1 MATIEMNLLSVI
13 TCGSISIRV
22 FCPGMDKLALDDKEH
37 KVKYPVL
44 WLLHTDGGAALDWL
58 ETPAERIAE
67 KYGIFII
74 APDQH
79 HAICTDMKYGPRY
92 EYFMANELQNICRN
106 SLPIS
111 DDPAMNWVGGV
122 GTGAYGAVKMA
133 LKHPDVFSKA
143 IAING
148 ILDLEA
154 MIAKAAAGEDT
165 GTPHN
170 KASLEAVFGDLS
182 AFPGSANDLYALEKP
197 EGSAFYF
204 TWEADKAVKEENERL
219 AAKLG
224 AQTAELEAEADF
236 DSCQVSLPAAVRWLM
251 KK

>member
-22 FCPGMDKLALDDKEH
+22 FCPGMDKLALDDREH
-37 KVKYPVL
+37 RVRYPVL

-58 ETPAERIAE
+58 ETPAQRLAE
-67 KYGIFII
+67 EYGIFII

-92 EYFMANELQNICRN
+92 EYFMANELQQICRN
-106 SLPIS
+106 CLPIS
-111 DDPAMNWVGGV
+111 QDPAMNWVGGL
-122 GTGAYGAVKMA
+122 GTGGYGAVKMA
-133 LKHPDVFSKA
+133 LKHPEVFSKA
-143 IAING
+143 VAIDG

-154 MIAKAAAGEDT
+154 MIAQAMTGKST

-170 KASLEAVFGDLS
+170 RASLEAVFGDLT
-182 AFPGSANDLYALEKP
+182 AFPGSDNDLYALEKP
-197 EGSAFYF
+197 RGSEFYF
-204 TWEADKAVKEENERL
+204 TWARGSAVEGENQRL

-224 AQTAELEAEADF
+224 AKAVPLEPKADF
-236 DSCQVSLPAAVRWLM
+236 GSCQTSLPAAVAWLL
-251 KK
+251 K